1 MEPVIVKILEVLNV
15 PTATLAVN
23 LLNPIS
29 AIKPPSSMLIISS
42 FWGKSPSKGSLMQ
55 AEKLIRT
62 TKAIIH
68 F

>member
-42 FWGKSPSKGSLMQ
+42 F
-55 AEKLIRT
+55 
-62 TKAIIH
+62 
-68 F
+68 